1 MPGKLT
7 LYPAQRASRSLVIRD
22 GETLEIG
29 RDPQCGLVLEDS
41 RVSKRHA
48 RLRWTGSAWA
58 LDDLGSK
65 NGTIVNGEPAT
76 GAELR
81 EGDSISF
88 GGLMARFERLTA
100 AQAANLDS
108 ERLAR
113 IQTSAEMRRLLRP
126 DLAPVNLLLR
136 LLEGAMELTRTDR
149 GFVLLVGPDRKVRA
163 EVAAGLSPEAV
174 RDEGFRGSVGAVRQ
188 ALETG
193 GPVALS
199 DVRADARLGKRPS
212 VKALGIASLACV
224 PIRHEGKILGVLY
237 VDSRSLGPTFTQVGL
252 EILEALADHTGTILA
267 GSRLEP
273 RIGPLP
279 PPAEAEV
286 VAQLQQR
293 IEELLPAV

>member
-7 LYPAQRASRSLVIRD
+7 LYPAQRASRFLVIRD

-29 RDPQCGLVLEDS
+29 RDPQCGLVLEDA
-41 RVSKRHA
+41 RVSKHHA
-48 RLRWTGSAWA
+48 RLRWTGGAWA

-65 NGTIVNGEPAT
+65 NGTIVNGVPAS

-113 IQTSAEMRRLLRP
+113 IQTSAEMRRRLSP
-126 DLAPVNLLLR
+126 DLAPLSLLLR
-136 LLEGAMELTRTDR
+136 LLEAAMELTQTER
-149 GFVLLVGPDRKVRA
+149 GFVLLVEPDGKLRA

-174 RDEGFRGSVGAVRQ
+174 QDERFRGSVGAVRQ

-193 GPVALS
+193 GPVVLS
-199 DVRADARLGKRPS
+199 DVRADPRLGKRPS
-212 VKALGIASLACV
+212 VVALGIASLACV
-224 PIRHEGKILGVLY
+224 PLRHEGKIIGVLY
-237 VDSRSLGPTFTQVGL
+237 VDSRRLGPTFTQLGL
-252 EILEALADHTGTILA
+252 EVLEALADHTGTILA
-267 GSRLEP
+267 GTRIDPRLGE
-273 RIGPLP
+273 LP
-279 PPAEAEV
+279 APPAAEV